1 MNKNMNVRS
10 NKYVIENLILV
21 LITCAI
27 CSLHLSSVLNVILHK
42 VHENTSIVFVV
53 FDVPLLTLVSSCF
66 LVYKKKVDLII
77 KKN

>member
-27 CSLHLSSVLNVILHK
+27 CSLHLSSVLNVILHN
-42 VHENTSIVFVV
+42 VHENTSIVLVV

-66 LVYKKKVDLII
+66 LVYKKKLI
-77 KKN
+77 